1 MEERV
6 GHPWRYAERR
16 LLLPG
21 AARPRDNGRSEDR
34 IMGLLDGRV
43 AIVTGA
49 GRGIGREEALL
60 LAKHGAKVVVNDL
73 GGGHDGAGADTGP
86 AAQVVAEIRA
96 GGGEAVVNT
105 DSVADWKAAERM
117 VRQAIDTFGALHVV
131 VNNAGI
137 LRDRMLFNMD
147 ESDVDA
153 VLAVHLKGTFA
164 LTRHACVY
172 WREQHKAGKPLH
184 GRIINTSSDSGL
196 LGNAGQTNY
205 GAAKAGIAALTVIAA
220 KEMVRYGVT
229 ANAVAPSAVTRMT
242 VDAMGRGT
250 VEDVPQQ
257 MIDAAGP
264 AHVAPLV
271 VWLASERA
279 GHVNGEVF
287 RAGNGRVN
295 LFRGWHTVR
304 QVGDFKHPV
313 WDPVALGE
321 AMDAAFFKDAPP
333 KQTMEDLMKEMASS
347 RS

>member
-1 MEERV
+1 
-6 GHPWRYAERR
+6 
-16 LLLPG
+16 
-21 AARPRDNGRSEDR
+21 
-34 IMGLLDGRV
+34 MGLLDGRV

-60 LAKHGAKVVVNDL
+60 LARYGAKVVVNDL
-73 GGGHDGAGADTGP
+73 GGGHDGAGADSGP
-86 AAQVVAEIRA
+86 AAGVVAEIKA
-96 GGGEAVVNT
+96 MGGQAVANT
-105 DSVADWKAAERM
+105 DSVSDWQAAARM
-117 VRQAIDTFGALHVV
+117 VRQAVDTFGALHVV

-137 LRDRMLFNMD
+137 LRDRMIFNMD

-153 VLAVHLKGTFA
+153 VIAVHLKGTFA

-172 WREQHKAGKPLH
+172 WREQHKAGKALH
-184 GRIINTSSDSGL
+184 GRLINTSSDSGL

-220 KEMVRYGVT
+220 KEMARYGVT

-242 VDAMGRGT
+242 VDAMGRGS
-250 VEDVPQQ
+250 VEQVAQP
-257 MIDAAGP
+257 MLDAAGP

-279 GHVNGEVF
+279 GHVSGEVF

-295 LFRGWHTVR
+295 LFRGWHTVA
-304 QVGDFKHPV
+304 QVGNFAHAV
-313 WDPVALGE
+313 WDPEALGA
-321 AMDAAFFKDAPP
+321 AMDEAFFRNPPP
-333 KQTMEDLMKEMASS
+333 KQTMEDLMKEMAAG

>member
-1 MEERV
+1 M
-6 GHPWRYAERR
+6 A
-16 LLLPG
+16 
-21 AARPRDNGRSEDR
+21 
-34 IMGLLDGRV
+34 LLDGRV

-60 LAKHGAKVVVNDL
+60 LARHGAKVVVNDL
-73 GGGHDGAGADTGP
+73 GGSHDGAGADAGP

-96 GGGEAVVNT
+96 AGGEAVVNT

-117 VRQAIDTFGALHVV
+117 VRQAVDTFGALHVV

-137 LRDRMLFNMD
+137 LRDRMIFNMD
-147 ESDVDA
+147 ESDVDS

-172 WREQHKAGKPLH
+172 WREQHKAGRVLN

-220 KEMVRYGVT
+220 KEMAKYGVT
-229 ANAVAPSAVTRMT
+229 VNAVAPSAVTRMT
-242 VDAMGRGT
+242 VDAMGRGH
-250 VEDVPQQ
+250 VEDVPQG

-271 VWLASERA
+271 AWLASEKA
-279 GHVNGEVF
+279 GRITGEVF

-295 LFRGWHTVR
+295 LFRGWHTVG
-304 QVGDFKHPV
+304 QVGDFKHDV
-313 WDPVALGE
+313 WDPSELGA
-321 AMDAAFFKDAPP
+321 AMERGLFQSPPP
-333 KQTMEDLMKEMASS
+333 KQTMEDLMQEMAAA
-347 RS
+347 RR

>member
-1 MEERV
+1 
-6 GHPWRYAERR
+6 
-16 LLLPG
+16 
-21 AARPRDNGRSEDR
+21 
-34 IMGLLDGRV
+34 MGLLDGRV

-73 GGGHDGAGADTGP
+73 GGGHDGAGNDTGP
-86 AAQVVAEIRA
+86 AAAVVSEIRA
-96 GGGEAVVNT
+96 AGGEAVANT
-105 DSVADWKAAERM
+105 ESVADWKAAERM

-137 LRDRMLFNMD
+137 LRDRMIFNMD
-147 ESDVDA
+147 ESDVDG
-153 VLAVHLKGTFA
+153 VLGVHLKGTFA

-172 WREQHKAGKPLH
+172 WREQHKAGKQLH

-220 KEMVRYGVT
+220 KEMARYGVT
-229 ANAVAPSAVTRMT
+229 ANAVAPSAITRMT
-242 VDAMGRGT
+242 VDAMGRGS
-250 VEDVPQQ
+250 VEQVPQQ
-257 MIDAAGP
+257 MLDASGP

-295 LFRGWHTVR
+295 LFRGWHTVG
-304 QVGDFKHPV
+304 QVGDFTHPV
-313 WDPVALGE
+313 WDPEALGA
-321 AMDAAFFKDAPP
+321 AMDAAFFKNPPP
-333 KQTMEDLMKEMASS
+333 KQTMEDLMKEMAAG

>member
-1 MEERV
+1 
-6 GHPWRYAERR
+6 
-16 LLLPG
+16 
-21 AARPRDNGRSEDR
+21 
-34 IMGLLDGRV
+34 MGLLDGRV

-73 GGGHDGAGADTGP
+73 GGGHDGAGNDAGP
-86 AAQVVAEIRA
+86 AAKVVSEIKA
-96 GGGEAVVNT
+96 AGGEAVANT
-105 DSVADWKAAERM
+105 DSVSDWKAAERM

-137 LRDRMLFNMD
+137 LRDRMIFNMD
-147 ESDVDA
+147 ESDYDSVIG
-153 VLAVHLKGTFA
+153 VHLKGTFA

-172 WREQHKAGKPLH
+172 WREQHKAGKQLH
-184 GRIINTSSDSGL
+184 GRLINTSSDSGL

-220 KEMVRYGVT
+220 KEMARYGVT
-229 ANAVAPSAVTRMT
+229 ANAVAPSAITRMT

-257 MIDAAGP
+257 MIDSSGP

-279 GHVNGEVF
+279 GRVNGEVF

-295 LFRGWHTVR
+295 LFRGWHTVG
-304 QVGDFKHPV
+304 QVGDFSHGV
-313 WDPVALGE
+313 WDPEALGA
-321 AMDAAFFKDAPP
+321 AMDRAFFQNPPP
-333 KQTMEDLMKEMASS
+333 KQTMEDLMKEMAAG
-347 RS
+347 RG

>member
-1 MEERV
+1 
-6 GHPWRYAERR
+6 
-16 LLLPG
+16 
-21 AARPRDNGRSEDR
+21 
-34 IMGLLDGRV
+34 
-43 AIVTGA
+43 
-49 GRGIGREEALL
+49 
-60 LAKHGAKVVVNDL
+60 
-73 GGGHDGAGADTGP
+73 
-86 AAQVVAEIRA
+86 
-96 GGGEAVVNT
+96 
-105 DSVADWKAAERM
+105 
-117 VRQAIDTFGALHVV
+117 
-131 VNNAGI
+131 
-137 LRDRMLFNMD
+137 MLFNMD

-279 GHVNGEVF
+279 GHVNGEVC

-295 LFRGWHTVR
+295 LFRGRHTVR

>member
-1 MEERV
+1 M
-6 GHPWRYAERR
+6 A
-16 LLLPG
+16 
-21 AARPRDNGRSEDR
+21 
-34 IMGLLDGRV
+34 LLDGRV

-73 GGGHDGAGADTGP
+73 GGGHDGSGADAGP
-86 AAQVVAEIRA
+86 AAKVVAEIKAA
-96 GGGEAVVNT
+96 GGQAVANT
-105 DSVADWKAAERM
+105 ESVSDWKAAERM

-137 LRDRMLFNMD
+137 LRDRMIFNMD
-147 ESDVDA
+147 ESDVDS
-153 VLAVHLKGTFA
+153 VIAVHLKGTFA

-172 WREQHKAGKPLH
+172 WREQHKAGKQLH

-220 KEMVRYGVT
+220 KEMARYGVT

-242 VDAMGRGT
+242 VDAMGRGN
-250 VEDVPQQ
+250 VEEVPSQ

-271 VWLASERA
+271 AWLASEKA
-279 GHVNGEVF
+279 GHVTGEVF

-295 LFRGWHTVR
+295 LFRGWHTVA
-304 QVGDFKHPV
+304 QVGDFKHGV
-313 WDPVALGE
+313 WDPVELGA
-321 AMDAAFFKDAPP
+321 AMDAAFFKSPPP
-333 KQTMEDLMKEMASS
+333 KQTMEDLMQEMASG
-347 RS
+347 RR

>member
-1 MEERV
+1 
-6 GHPWRYAERR
+6 
-16 LLLPG
+16 
-21 AARPRDNGRSEDR
+21 
-34 IMGLLDGRV
+34 MGLLDGRV

-60 LAKHGAKVVVNDL
+60 LAQHGAKVVVNDL
-73 GGGHDGAGADTGP
+73 GGGHDGAGADAGP
-86 AAQVVAEIRA
+86 AARVVEEIRA
-96 GGGEAVVNT
+96 AGGQAVANT
-105 DSVADWKAAERM
+105 ESVSDWKAAARM
-117 VRQAIDTFGALHVV
+117 VRQAIDTFGALHIV

-137 LRDRMLFNMD
+137 LRDRMIFNMD
-147 ESDVDA
+147 ESDVDG
-153 VLAVHLKGTFA
+153 VIAVHLKGTFA

-172 WREQHKAGKPLH
+172 WREQHKAGRQLH
-184 GRIINTSSDSGL
+184 GRLINTSSDSGL

-220 KEMVRYGVT
+220 KEMARYGVT

-242 VDAMGRGT
+242 VDAMGRGH
-250 VEDVPQQ
+250 VEEVPKQ

-279 GHVNGEVF
+279 GHVTGEVF

-295 LFRGWHTVR
+295 LFRGWHTVA
-304 QVGDFKHPV
+304 QVGDFRHGV
-313 WDPVALGE
+313 WEPEALGA
-321 AMDAAFFKDAPP
+321 AMDATFFENPPP
-333 KQTMEDLMKEMASS
+333 KQTMEDLMKEMASA

>member
-1 MEERV
+1 M
-6 GHPWRYAERR
+6 A
-16 LLLPG
+16 
-21 AARPRDNGRSEDR
+21 
-34 IMGLLDGRV
+34 LLDGRV

-73 GGGHDGAGADTGP
+73 GGGHDGAGADAGP
-86 AAQVVAEIRA
+86 AAKVVAEIRA
-96 GGGEAVVNT
+96 AGGEAVANT
-105 DSVADWKAAERM
+105 ESVSDWKAAERM
-117 VRQAIDTFGALHVV
+117 VRQAIDAFGALHVV

-147 ESDVDA
+147 EGDVDS
-153 VLAVHLKGTFA
+153 VLGVHLKGTFA

-172 WREQHKAGKPLH
+172 WREQHKAGKQLD

-220 KEMVRYGVT
+220 KEMARYGVT
-229 ANAVAPSAVTRMT
+229 ANAVAPSAITRMT

-250 VEDVPQQ
+250 VEQVPQH
-257 MIDAAGP
+257 MIDASGP

-304 QVGDFKHPV
+304 QVGDFKHGI

-321 AMDAAFFKDAPP
+321 AMDATFFKDPPP